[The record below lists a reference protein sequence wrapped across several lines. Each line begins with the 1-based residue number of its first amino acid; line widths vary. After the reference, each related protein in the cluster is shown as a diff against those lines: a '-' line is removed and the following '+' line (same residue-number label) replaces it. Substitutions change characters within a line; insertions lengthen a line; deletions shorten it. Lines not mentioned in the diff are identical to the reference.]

1 MALSYDDWKN
11 QWEWMTDVQRAR
23 VSQSMKDN
31 ATFQDYGKRYV
42 QEQKGVNINPTWYQN
57 NTQNTGS
64 TVSNNQNWGTNNTEW
79 TNTQPTV
86 ETPQNETN
94 NTEPTQWTE
103 GNGKTYWK
111 TTFDPEE
118 TLQEDKFWTDP
129 WKITIYEWT
138 GKDTGRP
145 DYEIETQERLDEMT
159 GNLDHYYATQ
169 PKLFSDRKTF
179 NEFFQYN
186 DRPSDQQRAL
196 LDSYWQKKQDENKAK
211 SYTSWDALAAD
222 LNSWNMTQ
230 DVWNQVMEWNQKAYQ
245 EWEKRMKDEKNL
257 AIANFTIPFNL
268 DTLADTLQSLVNK
281 LWIQAGDPYDIIWG
295 WENKMQELWAYQ
307 SLHELDSTVNQLKSV
322 ASQRQNIINRYAS
335 SAGGTQSDA
344 LVAARLNKALAPYDQ
359 QFSDLYTLYQTQ
371 HTTYQTKLGTAN
383 QYAQVMY
390 QQAQED
396 QRIFNNKI
404 KSLGFAMEVN
414 SYRTPEQQAQLWLQ
428 VQSIQ
433 NDMNL
438 LNQAKQND
446 LALYNKRQQ
455 NQLELQHMYDT
466 AEMQNAINLDMTDL
480 TVENEW
486 QLRANLNNVLS
497 QYYAKFWDIIK
508 RPQSWVVEDVL
519 RYAKEHWVSVAEALQ
534 KEFIE
539 KLMEKEE
546 YQNYLSKTYPAK
558 EINDKYN
565 YTIDENW
572 NIKISV
578 SWDWKL
584 DLTDIQKQQL
594 LANKK
599 SFEGSW
605 MKWAWLRNNNP
616 WNIKDSWFWNVLWHD
631 DRGFAIFSCPEDWFD
646 ALVEKIQNIQRWWSK
661 TYSKDM
667 TLYQFFAKYAP
678 SSDNNNP
685 KAYAES
691 VARQLWTNANATVWS
706 VDATKFAAAIAKHD
720 SWYDYSTYWQF
731 RSSNT
736 TTSWTS
742 DWDTLTWK
750 GNEYDLTKYPWW
762 NELTDDEKITVQNLL
777 TYQTDPA
784 TLPKTWNNWESNK
797 KIRAAAGIIGRDF
810 WYDEKKFKQVD
821 AVQKQWDKSNWPW
834 GNSSA
839 NSTAASILKSVS
851 DSFSDFNKY
860 DINAVNWW
868 INYFRKET
876 GDPDVN
882 AMYTDLRVAAWE
894 IAKAL
899 KGNAS
904 ATEKEIDEIHDLLSW
919 KMSTS
924 QAQEVFK
931 HFASNLL
938 EKNASE
944 AKNYAR
950 VVWYKPESIY
960 LDDVNDW
967 FIDSLWIN
975 VSQYY
980 DYNRESKITQE
991 DIISKYW
998 WDTVTPKFDIKYH
1011 WDTWDVFD
1019 FTGTALAIFNS

>member
-42 QEQKGVNINPTWYQN
+42 QEQKGMNINPTWYQN

-64 TVSNNQNWGTNNTEW
+64 TVSNNQNWGTNNAEW

-103 GNGKTYWK
+103 GNGWKYWK
-111 TTFDPEE
+111 TEFDPEE
-118 TLQEDKFWTDP
+118 TLQEDKFWQDP

-145 DYEIETQERLDEMT
+145 DYEIETQDRLDEMA

-169 PKLFSDRKTF
+169 PKLFTDRKTF

-230 DVWNQVMEWNQKAYQ
+230 DVWNQVMEWNQKAYIEWQ
-245 EWEKRMKDEKNL
+245 ERMKNELEL
-257 AIANFTIPFNL
+257 AIANFAAPFNP

-322 ASQRQNIINRYAS
+322 ASQRQNVINRYAS
-335 SAGGTQSDA
+335 SAGWTQSDA

-446 LALYNKRQQ
+446 LELYNQRQQ
-455 NQLELQHMYDT
+455 NELNLEYEAKEFRLQNQLNNEL
-466 AEMQNAINLDMTDL
+466 TDL
-480 TVENEW
+480 SVTDPK

-508 RPQSWVVEDVL
+508 RSQSQAVDDIL
-519 RYAKEHWVSVAEALQ
+519 AYAKANWVSVAEALT
-534 KEFIE
+534 KNFIE
-539 KLMEKEE
+539 PLQSKSEYRNMLATNYADPYMKYQDSWTYSMNEDWSISYNIKWYWKLPDNLDRWQRREIYSDILWQSWNNVAWWAVWLSTAIDDWSFTWWCWAFVNDWLVSIWEKWIFWDSLE
-546 YQNYLSKTYPAK
+546 SKT
-558 EINDKYN
+558 KYA
-565 YTIDENW
+565 TEQEPLVWSIFVMDSPTKWENW
-572 NIKISV
+572 HVWIVTWINSDWTLEV
-578 SWDWKL
+578 VDSNWDWKKTKQTHTL
-584 DLTDIQKQQL
+584 DPKKYHIYGYYYPESLKQQ
-594 LANKK
+594 
-599 SFEGSW
+599 SQQPSW
-605 MKWAWLRNNNP
+605 YYDPDLVSYYEKWAASFSSTQWKSLEGMWYTPAEYKSMESAYKWEVWKKITDSENMILESLYKLKDMSKATYIWMQYWAWKIPSTSAANYKSYYDTFKSSVALQNLVNLK
-616 WNIKDSWFWNVLWHD
+616 WQWATFGALSDNELNFIENSSTLLNDNLTYSEFMKNLNKSINDLEEWIK
-631 DRGFAIFSCPEDWFD
+631 
-646 ALVEKIQNIQRWWSK
+646 KRWWTVNIWVWSEWDE
-661 TYSKDM
+661 YNQILFPS
-667 TLYQFFAKYAP
+667 LYQEENVWVWANTWTELSAWWAFI
-678 SSDNNNP
+678 
-685 KAYAES
+685 
-691 VARQLWTNANATVWS
+691 LW
-706 VDATKFAAAIAKHD
+706 
-720 SWYDYSTYWQF
+720 
-731 RSSNT
+731 R
-736 TTSWTS
+736 
-742 DWDTLTWK
+742 
-750 GNEYDLTKYPWW
+750 
-762 NELTDDEKITVQNLL
+762 
-777 TYQTDPA
+777 
-784 TLPKTWNNWESNK
+784 
-797 KIRAAAGIIGRDF
+797 
-810 WYDEKKFKQVD
+810 
-821 AVQKQWDKSNWPW
+821 
-834 GNSSA
+834 
-839 NSTAASILKSVS
+839 
-851 DSFSDFNKY
+851 
-860 DINAVNWW
+860 
-868 INYFRKET
+868 
-876 GDPDVN
+876 
-882 AMYTDLRVAAWE
+882 
-894 IAKAL
+894 
-899 KGNAS
+899 
-904 ATEKEIDEIHDLLSW
+904 
-919 KMSTS
+919 
-924 QAQEVFK
+924 
-931 HFASNLL
+931 
-938 EKNASE
+938 
-944 AKNYAR
+944 
-950 VVWYKPESIY
+950 
-960 LDDVNDW
+960 
-967 FIDSLWIN
+967 
-975 VSQYY
+975 
-980 DYNRESKITQE
+980 
-991 DIISKYW
+991 
-998 WDTVTPKFDIKYH
+998 
-1011 WDTWDVFD
+1011 
-1019 FTGTALAIFNS
+1019 